1 MPRPSTLRFL
11 FVPALILALAFVV
24 AACGGGEEKTFLVK
38 YFNASKMGDNMTLA
52 NIATVGFDPARDG
65 QMGTFSILSSTED
78 KVTELELKR
87 HAADLKA
94 LQDQEAEF
102 SKRKKEYQD
111 ANGEAIDRV
120 LKAEA
125 KGQSVRGRDA
135 EVQAEW
141 AKLREQTAEWAG
153 KISEARNTLRREQ
166 PVVVISTLDARNPVD
181 VLAYDGTLTVREVTI
196 EGNVT
201 KDGQTSKKKYVVT
214 IERATLKGVHDG
226 QDLVGRWV
234 VTGIKPL

>member
-1 MPRPSTLRFL
+1 MPRSNTFRVL
-11 FVPALILALAFVV
+11 FVPALILVLAFVV
-24 AACGGGEEKTFLVK
+24 TACGGGEEKTFLVK

-52 NIATVGFDPARDG
+52 NIATVGFDPERDG
-65 QMGTFSILSSTED
+65 QMGTFSVLSMTEPQ
-78 KVTELELKR
+78 VTDLTLKQ

-102 SKRKKEYQD
+102 SKKKKEYQD

-125 KGQSVRGRDA
+125 KGQTVRGKDA
-135 EVQAEW
+135 EIQAEW
-141 AKLREQTAEWAG
+141 SKLREETSEWA
-153 KISEARNTLRREQ
+153 KKLTAARQLLNKER
-166 PVVVISTLDARNPVD
+166 PVVEISVLDARNPVD
-181 VLAYDGTLTVREVTI
+181 AQAYDGTIASRDVTI

-201 KDGQTSKKKYVVT
+201 KDGQTSKKQYVIT
-214 IERATLKGVHDG
+214 IQRATLKIVDENR
-226 QDLVGRWV
+226 DLVGRWV